1 MKDALLFVLMAICA
15 ALPIEAVNAATGTD
29 ATAQQ
34 KGRTSSHSADHGRPT
49 KKNKPHGP
57 VIAPKPNHS
66 QSLPKSQKRST
77 TQKFTGTQPATLR
90 ASGTP
95 TPNKTANNVR
105 SAHPPTTSRASIQ
118 TSNNVRHRGPN
129 PATLGGSTSLR
140 AANAGSLNGA
150 HIARKP

>member
-29 ATAQQ
+29 VTARQN
-34 KGRTSSHSADHGRPT
+34 GRTSSHSADHGRST
-49 KKNKPHGP
+49 KKNKPHDP
-57 VIAPKPNHS
+57 PIAPKPNHS
-66 QSLPKSQKRST
+66 QPLPKNQQRST
-77 TQKFTGTQPATLR
+77 PQKLTGTQPATLR
-90 ASGTP
+90 ASGMP

-105 SAHPPTTSRASIQ
+105 SAHPPTTSRASIP

-129 PATLGGSTSLR
+129 PATLGGSTGLHS
-140 AANAGSLNGA
+140 ANAGSLNGA